1 MHKRGPSLTGHA
13 PVHLMTTIDIS
24 AARILFSQI
33 VDRASKGESFVIAKS
48 GTPLAK
54 LVPLDEGKPAKIRFG
69 LMKGEIHIGPDFD
82 APLDDFEDGSSA

>member
-1 MHKRGPSLTGHA
+1 MHERGPSLTGHA

-54 LVPLDEGKPAKIRFG
+54 LMPLDKGKPAKIQFG
-69 LMKGEIHIGPDFD
+69 LMKGEIHLGPDFD
-82 APLDDFEDGSSA
+82 APLDAFEDGSSA